1 MRNFAVL
8 SAVSLISL
16 SLALPC
22 RAESS
27 SSDVALNIY
36 NGGVALVKDVRNF
49 TLQNGENSIVFN
61 DVAEKMLPETAFVKG
76 ADIQV
81 IEQNYNYNLQT
92 PMNIVDASIG
102 KTVKTALI
110 DEATGKTIF
119 DEAKII
125 DSRYGRPVLQFDYG
139 IEINFPGRLIFDK
152 LPDGLVSVPTLSTQV
167 ITQKSGEQPLSLSYL
182 TKGIS
187 WKVDYTAEM
196 LSDNKL
202 NLLGWITLNNESGTD
217 YKNASLQFVAGE
229 VNQVNS
235 NSGIQ
240 PRAMMLSAKAQNAD
254 MAVMEKTTA
263 LNQVPQ
269 ALGNYYLYTLPFK
282 TDVLNNQSKQ
292 LALLEKKDVTYQKEY
307 KIVSPLY
314 LWNGVTGG
322 SFEKQ
327 TPDVIVQLNN
337 DKNSG
342 LGEVL
347 PQGIIRFYDKQQS
360 QNLAFLGEN
369 VFAQL
374 AVGEK
379 SELKLGK
386 AFNLMAEGK
395 VVNVQKVAQNE
406 VEALIE
412 VTFSNA
418 SDKNESV
425 SFVQSFG
432 ALWKVLEENIPAKDK
447 TAEKAE
453 WLVSVPANGKT
464 TLSYKVR
471 LSSALNQN

>member
-1 MRNFAVL
+1 MKRYFAL
-8 SAVSLISL
+8 LGIL
-16 SLALPC
+16 SLCMLPLSVW
-22 RAESS
+22 AEDGVHNVTLS
-27 SSDVALNIY
+27 VY
-36 NGGVALVKDVRNF
+36 NGNLGLVRDVREFNLVVGKNSLVF
-49 TLQNGENSIVFN
+49 EN
-61 DVAEKMLPETAFVKG
+61 VAEKMLPETAILHG
-76 ADIQV
+76 SDIQV

-92 PMNIVDASIG
+92 PINIVDASIG
-102 KTVKTALI
+102 KTVKTALV

-125 DSRYGRPVLQFDYG
+125 DSRYGRSILQFNYG
-139 IEINFPGRLIFDK
+139 IEIDFPGRLIFDK
-152 LPDGLVSVPTLSTQV
+152 LPEGLVSVPTLSAQ
-167 ITQKSGEQPLSLSYL
+167 IMTQKDGVQPLTLSYL

-196 LSDNKL
+196 LSDDKL
-202 NLLGWITLNNESGTD
+202 NLWGWITLNNESGAD
-217 YKNASLQFVAGE
+217 YKNATLQFVAGE
-229 VNQVNS
+229 VNQVNN

-240 PRAMMLSAKAQNAD
+240 PRAVMLSAKTQNAN
-254 MAVMEKTTA
+254 MAVMGKTTA
-263 LNQVPQ
+263 LNQMPKE
-269 ALGNYYLYTLPFK
+269 LGSYYFYTLPFK

-292 LALLEKKDVTYQKEY
+292 LALLEKKNVTYQKEY
-307 KIVSPLY
+307 KFVSPFY

-327 TPDVIVQLNN
+327 TPDEIVQLNN
-337 DKNSG
+337 DKNAG

-347 PQGIIRFYDKQQS
+347 PQGVIRFYDKQQS

-386 AFNLMAEGK
+386 SFDLTAEGK
-395 VVNVQKVAQNE
+395 VVNIQKVAPNA

-412 VTFSNA
+412 IIFSNA

-432 ALWKVLEENIPAKDK
+432 SLWNMLEENIPAQNK

-453 WLVSVPANGKT
+453 WQVSVPARGKT

>member
-1 MRNFAVL
+1 MKRYFAL
-8 SAVSLISL
+8 LGIL
-16 SLALPC
+16 SLCMLPLSVW
-22 RAESS
+22 AEDGVHNVTLS
-27 SSDVALNIY
+27 VY
-36 NGGVALVKDVRNF
+36 NGNLGLVRDVREFNLVVGKNSLVF
-49 TLQNGENSIVFN
+49 EN
-61 DVAEKMLPETAFVKG
+61 VAEKMLPETAILHG
-76 ADIQV
+76 SDIQV

-92 PMNIVDASIG
+92 PINIVDASIG
-102 KTVKTALI
+102 KTVKTALV

-125 DSRYGRPVLQFDYG
+125 DSRYGRSILQFNYG
-139 IEINFPGRLIFDK
+139 IEIDFPGRLIFDK
-152 LPDGLVSVPTLSTQV
+152 LPEGLVSVPTLSAQ
-167 ITQKSGEQPLSLSYL
+167 IMTQKGGVQPLTLSYL

-196 LSDNKL
+196 LSDDKL
-202 NLLGWITLNNESGTD
+202 NLWGWITLNNESGAD
-217 YKNASLQFVAGE
+217 YKNATLQFVAGE
-229 VNQVNS
+229 VNQVNN

-254 MAVMEKTTA
+254 MAVMEKATA
-263 LNQVPQ
+263 LNQMPKE
-269 ALGNYYLYTLPFK
+269 LGSYYFYTLPFK

-292 LALLEKKDVTYQKEY
+292 LALLEKKNVTYQKEY
-307 KIVSPLY
+307 KFVSPFY
-314 LWNGVTGG
+314 LWNGLTGG
-322 SFEKQ
+322 SFDKQ
-327 TPDVIVQLNN
+327 TPDEIVQLNN
-337 DKNSG
+337 DKNAG

-347 PQGIIRFYDKQQS
+347 PQGVIRFYDKKQS

-386 AFNLMAEGK
+386 SFDLTAEGK
-395 VVNVQKVAQNE
+395 VVNIQKVAPNT

-412 VTFSNA
+412 IIFNNA

-432 ALWKVLEENIPAKDK
+432 SLWNIVEENIPVQNK

-453 WLVSVPANGKT
+453 WQVSVPARGKT

>member
-1 MRNFAVL
+1 MKRYFAL
-8 SAVSLISL
+8 LGTL
-16 SLALPC
+16 SLWMLPLSVW
-22 RAESS
+22 AEDGVQNVTLS
-27 SSDVALNIY
+27 VY
-36 NGGVALVKDVRNF
+36 NGNLGLVRDVREFNLVVGKNSLVF
-49 TLQNGENSIVFN
+49 EN
-61 DVAEKMLPETAFVKG
+61 VAEKMLPETAILHG
-76 ADIQV
+76 SDIQV

-92 PMNIVDASIG
+92 PINIVDASIG
-102 KTVKTALI
+102 KTVKTALV

-125 DSRYGRPVLQFDYG
+125 DSRYGRSILQFNYG
-139 IEINFPGRLIFDK
+139 IEIDFPGRLIFDK
-152 LPDGLVSVPTLSTQV
+152 LPEGLVSVPTLSAQ
-167 ITQKSGEQPLSLSYL
+167 IMTQKGGVQPLTLSYL

-196 LSDNKL
+196 LSDDKL
-202 NLLGWITLNNESGTD
+202 NLWGWITLNNESGAD
-217 YKNASLQFVAGE
+217 YKNATLQFVAGE
-229 VNQVNS
+229 VNQVNN

-263 LNQVPQ
+263 LNQMPKE
-269 ALGNYYLYTLPFK
+269 LGSYYFYTLPFK

-307 KIVSPLY
+307 KFVSPFY
-314 LWNGVTGG
+314 LWNGLTGG
-322 SFEKQ
+322 SFDKQ
-327 TPDVIVQLNN
+327 TPDEIVQLNN
-337 DKNSG
+337 DKNAG

-347 PQGIIRFYDKQQS
+347 PQGVIRFYDKKQS

-386 AFNLMAEGK
+386 SFDLTAEGK
-395 VVNVQKVAQNE
+395 VVNIQKVAPNT

-412 VTFSNA
+412 IIFNNA

-432 ALWKVLEENIPAKDK
+432 SLWNMLEENIPAQNK

-453 WLVSVPANGKT
+453 WQVSVPARGKT

>member
-1 MRNFAVL
+1 MKRYFAL
-8 SAVSLISL
+8 LGIL
-16 SLALPC
+16 SLCMLPLSVW
-22 RAESS
+22 AEDGVHNVTLS
-27 SSDVALNIY
+27 VY
-36 NGGVALVKDVRNF
+36 NGNLGLVRDVREFNLVVGKNSLVF
-49 TLQNGENSIVFN
+49 EN
-61 DVAEKMLPETAFVKG
+61 VAEKMLPETAILHG
-76 ADIQV
+76 SDIQV

-92 PMNIVDASIG
+92 PINIVDASIG
-102 KTVKTALI
+102 KTVKTALV

-125 DSRYGRPVLQFDYG
+125 DSRYGRSILQFNYG
-139 IEINFPGRLIFDK
+139 IEIDFPGRLIFDK
-152 LPDGLVSVPTLSTQV
+152 LPEGLVSVPTLSAQ
-167 ITQKSGEQPLSLSYL
+167 IMTQKDGVQPLTLSYL

-196 LSDNKL
+196 LSDDKL
-202 NLLGWITLNNESGTD
+202 NLWGWITLNNESGAD
-217 YKNASLQFVAGE
+217 YKNATLQFVAGE
-229 VNQVNS
+229 VNQVNN

-240 PRAMMLSAKAQNAD
+240 PRAVMLSAKTQNAN
-254 MAVMEKTTA
+254 MAVMGKTTA
-263 LNQVPQ
+263 LNQMPKE
-269 ALGNYYLYTLPFK
+269 LGSYYFYTLPFK

-292 LALLEKKDVTYQKEY
+292 LALLEKKNVTYQKEY
-307 KIVSPLY
+307 KFVSPFY

-327 TPDVIVQLNN
+327 TPDEIVQLNN
-337 DKNSG
+337 DKNAG

-347 PQGIIRFYDKQQS
+347 PQGVIRFYDKQQS

-386 AFNLMAEGK
+386 SFDLTAEGK
-395 VVNVQKVAQNE
+395 VVNIQKVAPNA

-412 VTFSNA
+412 IIFSNA
-418 SDKNESV
+418 SDKSESV

-432 ALWKVLEENIPAKDK
+432 SLWNMLEENIPAQNK

-453 WLVSVPANGKT
+453 WQVSVPARGKT

>member
-1 MRNFAVL
+1 MKRYFAL
-8 SAVSLISL
+8 LGIL
-16 SLALPC
+16 SLCMLPLSVW
-22 RAESS
+22 AEDGVHNVTLS
-27 SSDVALNIY
+27 VY
-36 NGGVALVKDVRNF
+36 NGNLGLVRDVREFNLVVGKNSLVF
-49 TLQNGENSIVFN
+49 EN
-61 DVAEKMLPETAFVKG
+61 VAEKMLPETAILHG
-76 ADIQV
+76 SDIQV

-92 PMNIVDASIG
+92 PINIVDASIG
-102 KTVKTALI
+102 KTVKTALV

-125 DSRYGRPVLQFDYG
+125 DSRYGRSILQFNYG
-139 IEINFPGRLIFDK
+139 IEIDFPGRLIFDK
-152 LPDGLVSVPTLSTQV
+152 LPEGLVSVPTLSAQ
-167 ITQKSGEQPLSLSYL
+167 IMTQKGGVQPLTLSYL

-196 LSDNKL
+196 LSDDKL
-202 NLLGWITLNNESGTD
+202 NLWGWITLNNESGAD
-217 YKNASLQFVAGE
+217 YKNATLQFVAGE
-229 VNQVNS
+229 VNQVNN

-263 LNQVPQ
+263 LNQMPKE
-269 ALGNYYLYTLPFK
+269 LGSYYFYTLPFK

-307 KIVSPLY
+307 KFVSPFY
-314 LWNGVTGG
+314 LWNGLTGG
-322 SFEKQ
+322 SFDKQ
-327 TPDVIVQLNN
+327 TPDEIVQLNN
-337 DKNSG
+337 DKNAG

-347 PQGIIRFYDKQQS
+347 PQGVIRFYDKKQS

-386 AFNLMAEGK
+386 SFDLTAEGK
-395 VVNVQKVAQNE
+395 VVNIQKVAPNT

-412 VTFSNA
+412 IIFNNA

-432 ALWKVLEENIPAKDK
+432 SLWNMLEENIPAQNK

-453 WLVSVPANGKT
+453 WQVSVPARGKT

>member
-1 MRNFAVL
+1 MKRYFAL
-8 SAVSLISL
+8 LGTL
-16 SLALPC
+16 SLWMLPLSVW
-22 RAESS
+22 AEDGVQNVTLS
-27 SSDVALNIY
+27 VY
-36 NGGVALVKDVRNF
+36 NGNLGLVRDVREFNLVVGKNSLVF
-49 TLQNGENSIVFN
+49 EN
-61 DVAEKMLPETAFVKG
+61 VAEKMLPETVVLHG
-76 ADIQV
+76 SDIQV

-92 PMNIVDASIG
+92 PINIVDASIG
-102 KTVKTALI
+102 KTVTTALW
-110 DEATGKTIF
+110 DEASGKTIF
-119 DEAKII
+119 DKAKII
-125 DSRYGRPVLQFDYG
+125 DSRYGRPILQFNYG
-139 IEINFPGRLIFDK
+139 IEIDFPGRLIFDK
-152 LPDGLVSVPTLSTQV
+152 LPEGLVSVPTLSAQ
-167 ITQKSGEQPLSLSYL
+167 IMTQKGGVQPLTLSYL

-196 LSDNKL
+196 LSDDKL
-202 NLLGWITLNNESGTD
+202 NLWGWITLNNESGTD

-229 VNQVNS
+229 VNQVN
-235 NSGIQ
+235 NGSGIQ
-240 PRAMMLSAKAQNAD
+240 PRAVMLSAKTQNAD
-254 MAVMEKTTA
+254 MAVMGKATA
-263 LNQVPQ
+263 LNQMPQ
-269 ALGNYYLYTLPFK
+269 ELGSYYLYTLPFK

-292 LALLEKKDVTYQKEY
+292 LALLEKKNVTYQKEY
-307 KIVSPLY
+307 KFVSPLY
-314 LWNGVTGG
+314 LWNGLTGG
-322 SFEKQ
+322 SFDKQ
-327 TPDVIVQLNN
+327 TPDEIVQLNN
-337 DKNSG
+337 DKNAG

-347 PQGIIRFYDKQQS
+347 PQGVIRFYDKQQS

-386 AFNLMAEGK
+386 SFDLTAEGK
-395 VVNVQKVAQNE
+395 VVNIQKVAPNA

-412 VTFSNA
+412 IIFSNA

-432 ALWKVLEENIPAKDK
+432 SLWNMLEENIPAQNK

-453 WLVSVPANGKT
+453 WQVSVPARGKT